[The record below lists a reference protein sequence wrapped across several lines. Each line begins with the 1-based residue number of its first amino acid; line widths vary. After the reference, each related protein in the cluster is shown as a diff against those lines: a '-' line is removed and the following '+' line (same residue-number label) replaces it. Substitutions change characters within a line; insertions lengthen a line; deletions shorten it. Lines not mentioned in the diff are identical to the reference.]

1 MSINKLINKFNKI
14 VARGH
19 FTQST
24 SIDLNHIKKG
34 AYTVKVQHQGL
45 TETKQL
51 IIN

>member
-1 MSINKLINKFNKI
+1 MAHGQLM
-14 VARGH
+14 
-19 FTQST
+19 QST
-24 SIDLNHIKKG
+24 TINLSEIKKG